1 MKGII
6 LAGGQGT
13 RLYPVTISVC
23 KQLLPVYDKPMIYYP
38 LSVLMMVGIQEILI
52 ISTLEDRSLFEELFG
67 DGSHLG
73 LKISYA
79 IQEKPEGIAQ
89 AFLIGEHFIGDDTVA
104 LILGDN
110 IFYGHHLSLL
120 LSSCKHLEKGA
131 IIFGYEVKD
140 PERYGVV
147 EFDKEG
153 KVTNIVEKPQFPKS
167 SFAVTGLY
175 FYDNDVV
182 DIARHLKPS
191 HRFEYE
197 ITDVNRI
204 YLEKGD
210 LHLRLLDRGF
220 AWLDTG
226 TPLALQQ
233 ASQYVHT
240 IQERQGISIACLEEV
255 AYKMGFISLDQ
266 LEKQVQLFSKSEYGH
281 YLKRILEREPS
292 HKKNHLF
299 ESRNLSH

>member
-13 RLYPVTISVC
+13 RLFPVTLSVC

-38 LSVLMMVGIQEILI
+38 LSVLMMAGIKEILI
-52 ISTLEDRSLFEELFG
+52 ISSAEDRPRFQLLFG

-73 LKISYA
+73 LKLSYA
-79 IQEKPEGIAQ
+79 VQEKPEGIAQ
-89 AFLIGEHFIGDDTVA
+89 AFLIGESFIGDDTVA

-110 IFYGHHLSLL
+110 IFYGHHLSSLV
-120 LSSCKHLEKGA
+120 SSCCNLEKGA

-147 EFDKEG
+147 EFDETG
-153 KVTNIVEKPQFPKS
+153 KVIDIVEKPAFPKS
-167 SFAVTGLY
+167 RFAVTGLY
-175 FYDNDVV
+175 FYDNDVIE
-182 DIARHLKPS
+182 IARQLKPS
-191 HRFEYE
+191 KRLEYE

-204 YLEKGD
+204 YLERGD

-226 TPLALQQ
+226 THPALQQ
-233 ASQYVHT
+233 ASQYVQT
-240 IQERQGISIACLEEV
+240 IQERQGISIACLEEI
-255 AYKMGFISLDQ
+255 AYRMGFISRAQ
-266 LEKQVQLFSKSEYGH
+266 LEKQVEILIKSDYGQ
-281 YLKRILEREPS
+281 YLKLMLERETFS
-292 HKKNHLF
+292 
-299 ESRNLSH
+299 NLIS